1 MLEIRFMETEDLEKV
16 AAIEGSLFSKP
27 WSVKGFQ
34 DSLNSQDTIYL
45 TALVDGE
52 VAGYCGLLRSF
63 EEADITNV
71 AVAETFQGKGI
82 AFAMLKE
89 LLALGAEKGILNFT
103 LEVRVS
109 NAPAIHV
116 YEKLGFVNEG
126 IRKNFYDMPKEDAM
140 IMWKRSSLA

>member
-140 IMWKRSSLA
+140 IMWRRGFLG